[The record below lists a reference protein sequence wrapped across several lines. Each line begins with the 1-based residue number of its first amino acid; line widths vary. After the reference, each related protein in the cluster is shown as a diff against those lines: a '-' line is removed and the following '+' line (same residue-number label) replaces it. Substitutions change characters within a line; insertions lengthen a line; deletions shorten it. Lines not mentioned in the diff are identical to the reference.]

1 MNKLLEFGR
10 KAMFYVRVLS
20 GYEERRI
27 RSYRLQLQK
36 RLQQAEERKAAIK
49 RIPEQIILSEVRR
62 MVEEMQALNRK
73 LEETN
78 SGGLA
83 QGEKY
88 AVAIYATILR
98 DSGWLI
104 SGLFLRVVVKIW
116 NMILEFDVSLGFE
129 CLNKWCACSQEVAIE
144 EYFKPIDKEAE
155 IIMKTQLEGEEKTV
169 REMMKAMQTQALLE
183 QAEAERL
190 ANVKKTEANQQ
201 EKASAS
207 TTQAEV
213 R

>member
-1 MNKLLEFGR
+1 M
-10 KAMFYVRVLS
+10 
-20 GYEERRI
+20 
-27 RSYRLQLQK
+27 
-36 RLQQAEERKAAIK
+36 
-49 RIPEQIILSEVRR
+49 
-62 MVEEMQALNRK
+62 
-73 LEETN
+73 
-78 SGGLA
+78 
-83 QGEKY
+83 
-88 AVAIYATILR
+88 
-98 DSGWLI
+98 
-104 SGLFLRVVVKIW
+104 
-116 NMILEFDVSLGFE
+116 
-129 CLNKWCACSQEVAIE
+129 AIE